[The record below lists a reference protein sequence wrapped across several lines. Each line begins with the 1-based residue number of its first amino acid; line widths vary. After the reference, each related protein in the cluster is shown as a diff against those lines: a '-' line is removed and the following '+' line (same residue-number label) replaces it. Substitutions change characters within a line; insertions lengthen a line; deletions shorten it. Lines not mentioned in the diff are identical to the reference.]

1 MYAYLNKNVKLPK
14 QLDYANKYEFDEGE
28 VVVRNMETSEQEK
41 MKIGDLVNYFKVEQM
56 NS

>member
-1 MYAYLNKNVKLPK
+1 VNVFQIWRLKRYEWCAGHL
-14 QLDYANKYEFDEGE
+14 EFDEGE

-41 MKIGDLVNYFKVEQM
+41 MKIGDLVNYFTVEQM